1 MAINEI
7 LTKKLMNNEKMVCA
21 KSVKGL
27 YLDSIIYIGTLKHF
41 KHATSYEF
49 SEFRRKSRENC
60 LALVNEHI
68 RKERYGLHVLE
79 IVPLPRE
86 DNLSILVCSIQVLH
100 LEGTLHLVLVNEE
113 DTEVDEV
120 VPEDNLS
127 ILVCSIQVPV
137 LHLEGALSWGDIHQ
151 NDHEEDAEVVG
162 TCNFDLESA
171 AWEDAVLGN
180 NDDFGLL
187 RIVAVSSS
195 ASADFYRIVVQQP
208 SLAKLLDDFA

>member
-1 MAINEI
+1 MI
-7 LTKKLMNNEKMVCA
+7 LTKNKLTIYCYIINFL
-21 KSVKGL
+21 L
-27 YLDSIIYIGTLKHF
+27 Y
-41 KHATSYEF
+41 F
-49 SEFRRKSRENC
+49 SEFKIKRKRESYFGPHQNWFV
-60 LALVNEHI
+60 AVVNEHI
-68 RKERYGLHVLE
+68 RKERYGLHVLG

-208 SLAKLLDDFA
+208 SLVKLLDDFA